1 MNSQSSTTLAV
12 CETYGEN
19 NIKRTKNPKG
29 STTIAVCE
37 TYGKNDQKKCHPT
50 PKYIITLYFLQNIE
64 NQPSILNTKTNC
76 INISGELLK
85 TKNARYTGLME
96 CPIISIFSPVCIQPF
111 D

>member
-1 MNSQSSTTLAV
+1 MNSKS
-12 CETYGEN
+12 
-19 NIKRTKNPKG
+19 

-37 TYGKNDQKKCHPT
+37 TYGKNDQKNQEPEGFNNGTNKTCQPT
-50 PKYIITLYFLQNIE
+50 PKYIITSYFLQNIE

-76 INISGELLK
+76 INISGELPK

-96 CPIISIFSPVCIQPF
+96 CQIISIFSPVCIQPF

>member
-1 MNSQSSTTLAV
+1 MNSKS
-12 CETYGEN
+12 
-19 NIKRTKNPKG
+19 

-37 TYGKNDQKKCHPT
+37 TYGKIIKKRIKNPKGSTTERIKKCQPT
-50 PKYIITLYFLQNIE
+50 PKYIITSYFLQNIE